1 MYCWAVERADRG
13 GMGGLEVSVPV
24 ESRFGLGVGLEGA
37 GLEEMGEEEGWEVLR
52 AEEMEEFARA

>member
-1 MYCWAVERADRG
+1 
-13 GMGGLEVSVPV
+13 MGGLGEVPAPVSVEP
-24 ESRFGLGVGLEGA
+24 RFGLDVGLEGA